1 MSATACPLCGGGKV
15 AVFLKKR
22 RGQSEVSALGS
33 SRKTISPGELLR
45 CRDCSFGFRQTRFN
59 QQELADLY
67 RKMDTKLYEAEIRG
81 RKRTAERHLGIFHAN
96 ERCGRLLD
104 VGCASGLFLFAAA
117 ERGWQVTGLEPAE
130 VLYREAQERLAGRGT
145 VLPLTLEES
154 DLPEHQF
161 DVVTLWDVLEHVADP
176 LNMMGRCQALLKP
189 GGSLFLNVP
198 DLDSVE
204 ARILGRQW
212 PLLLPEHLNYFN
224 RPSLKLCAQKC
235 GLQLR
240 RFGRRRAFF
249 SVQYVCYRLSRHRIR
264 GAALLGKAAQMRMG
278 RFLIPVSLGETYAV
292 LTNTSR
298 TA

>member
-1 MSATACPLCGGGKV
+1 M
-15 AVFLKKR
+15 
-22 RGQSEVSALGS
+22 
-33 SRKTISPGELLR
+33 
-45 CRDCSFGFRQTRFN
+45 
-59 QQELADLY
+59 
-67 RKMDTKLYEAEIRG
+67 
-81 RKRTAERHLGIFHAN
+81 
-96 ERCGRLLD
+96 
-104 VGCASGLFLFAAA
+104 GCASGLFLFAAA

-198 DLDSVE
+198 DLDSVK
-204 ARILGRQW
+204 ARIRRRQW

-240 RFGRRRAFF
+240 RFGRPGGAPFFPCSMCAIDRRDIESAE
-249 SVQYVCYRLSRHRIR
+249 QHCWEKRHRC
-264 GAALLGKAAQMRMG
+264 AWAD
-278 RFLIPVSLGETYAV
+278 SLFRSHSATLMLAP
-292 LTNTSR
+292 TNTSR